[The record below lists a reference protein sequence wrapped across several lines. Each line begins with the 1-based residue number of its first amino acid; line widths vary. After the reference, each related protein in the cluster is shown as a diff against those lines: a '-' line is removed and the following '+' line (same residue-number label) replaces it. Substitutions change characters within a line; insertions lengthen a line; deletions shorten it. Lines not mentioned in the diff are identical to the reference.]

1 MKSFINKTIY
11 FTNQTVTKDN
21 ICIKKF
27 NKKNMKIM
35 YLPSI
40 NNLTDNNSS
49 KIRNNIKISIKK
61 NINVSSPNGRFILYN
76 LGYNTDDYEKIILKC
91 RYSLKSY
98 IFNKKINN
106 VLLIIVN
113 YNGSLIIYKYN
124 IYKNKYTYDSTYI
137 QEELLEESII

>member
-1 MKSFINKTIY
+1 
-11 FTNQTVTKDN
+11 
-21 ICIKKF
+21 
-27 NKKNMKIM
+27 MKIM

-40 NNLTDNNSS
+40 NKLTDNNSS
-49 KIRNNIKISIKK
+49 KINDNIKISIKK
-61 NINVSSPNGRFILYN
+61 NIKVSSPNGRFILYN
-76 LGYNTDDYEKIILKC
+76 LGYNTDDHEKIILKC

-137 QEELLEESII
+137 QKELVEESII